1 MNHQEILTDLKQ
13 KKLQPIY
20 FLEGEE
26 TYFIDMISDYIE
38 DHLLQDQE
46 KDFNQTIFY
55 GKDADPN
62 QVIETCK
69 RFPMMSDKQVVIIKE
84 AQHLI
89 KVLDKFENYFKQP
102 QPSTILVF
110 CYKYKN
116 LDKRKVI
123 SKIIAKN
130 SVYFTAAKIKD
141 YQLSAWIENQAK
153 IHKLQIDG
161 RNASLLAEYLGNDL
175 SKVDN
180 ELSKLAMILK
190 AGGEITAQTIE
201 DHIGIS
207 KDYNVFEL
215 QNAISAKNQEAAYK
229 IAYYFG
235 KNEKAHPFVLTLGFL
250 FSYFSKVSVVAF
262 SKNKGNDNAL
272 AKEAGISPYFIKDY
286 KNAAR
291 NYSPTK
297 LVKIVK
303 HLKEYDLKSKGVNNT
318 SASHNDLLKELLFKI
333 LN

>member
-1 MNHQEILTDLKQ
+1 MNHQEILADLKQ

-38 DHLLQDQE
+38 DHLLQEHE
-46 KDFNQTIFY
+46 KDFNQTVFY
-55 GKDADPN
+55 GKDSDPN
-62 QVIETCK
+62 QIIETCK
-69 RFPMMSDKQVVIIKE
+69 RFPMMSDKQVVIVKE

-116 LDKRKVI
+116 LDKRKAI
-123 SKIIAKN
+123 TKTIAKN
-130 SVYFTAAKIKD
+130 AVYFTAAKIKD
-141 YQLSAWIENQAK
+141 YQLPAWIENQAK
-153 IHKLQIDG
+153 SHKLKIDG
-161 RNASLLAEYLGNDL
+161 RSASLLSEYLGNDL
-175 SKVDN
+175 SKIDN

-190 AGGEITAQTIE
+190 PGGDISAQAIE

-215 QNAISAKNQEAAYK
+215 QNAISSKNHEAAYK

-303 HLKEYDLKSKGVNNT
+303 YMKEYDLKSKGVNNT
-318 SASHNDLLKELLFKI
+318 STSHNDLLKELLFKI

>member
-38 DHLLQDQE
+38 DHLLQDHE

-116 LDKRKVI
+116 LDKRKAI
-123 SKIIAKN
+123 SKTIAKN

-153 IHKLQIDG
+153 VHKLKIDG

-190 AGGEITAQTIE
+190 AGGEITAQAIE

-297 LVKIVK
+297 LVKIIK
-303 HLKEYDLKSKGVNNT
+303 YMKEYDLKSKGVNNT

>member
-1 MNHQEILTDLKQ
+1 MNHQEILTDVKE

-38 DHLLQDQE
+38 ENVLEEHE
-46 KDFNQTIFY
+46 KDFNQIFFY
-55 GKDADPN
+55 GKDSDPN
-62 QVIETCK
+62 QIIETCK

-84 AQHLI
+84 AQHLN
-89 KVLDKFENYFKQP
+89 KVLDQFENYFKQP

-116 LDKRKVI
+116 LDKRKAITKV
-123 SKIIAKN
+123 IAKN

-141 YQLSAWIENQAK
+141 YQLSAWIENQVK
-153 IHKLQIDG
+153 RHKLKIDG

-175 SKVDN
+175 SKIEN
-180 ELSKLAMILK
+180 ELAKLAMILK
-190 AGGEITAQTIE
+190 PGGEISSHAIE

-207 KDYNVFEL
+207 KDFNVFEL
-215 QNAISAKNQEAAYK
+215 QHAISTKNQEAAYK
-229 IAYYFG
+229 IAHYFG
-235 KNEKAHPFVLTLGFL
+235 KNEKAHPFVLTVGFL

-272 AKEAGISPYFIKDY
+272 AKEAGISPYFVKDY
-286 KNAAR
+286 KLAAR
-291 NYSPTK
+291 HYSPTK
-297 LVKIVK
+297 LVKIIK
-303 HLKEYDLKSKGVNNT
+303 YLKEYDLKSKGVNNT

>member
-38 DHLLQDQE
+38 DHLLQDHE

-116 LDKRKVI
+116 LDKRKAI
-123 SKIIAKN
+123 SKTIAKN

-153 IHKLQIDG
+153 VHKLKIDG

-190 AGGEITAQTIE
+190 AGGEITAQAIE

-303 HLKEYDLKSKGVNNT
+303 YMKEYDLKSKGVNNT

>member
-1 MNHQEILTDLKQ
+1 MNHQEILSDLKQ

-38 DHLLQDQE
+38 DHLLE
-46 KDFNQTIFY
+46 EHERDFNQTIFY

-89 KVLDKFENYFKQP
+89 KVLDKFDSYFKQP

-110 CYKYKN
+110 CYKYKT
-116 LDKRKVI
+116 LDKRKAITKV
-123 SKIIAKN
+123 IAKN
-130 SVYFTAAKIKD
+130 SVYFTASKIKD
-141 YQLSAWIENQAK
+141 YQLPAWIEKQASS
-153 IHKLQIDG
+153 HKLKIDG

-175 SKVDN
+175 SKVEN
-180 ELSKLAMILK
+180 EISKLAMILK
-190 AGGEITAQTIE
+190 PGGEITAQAIE

-215 QNAISAKNQEAAYK
+215 QNAISAKNHEAAYK

-303 HLKEYDLKSKGVNNT
+303 YMKEYDLKSKGVNNT
-318 SASHNDLLKELLFKI
+318 SANHNDLLKELLFKI